1 MKISCK
7 LAILLLVLSAINSQ
21 KVKKVSMPKKNVEVE
36 VFRDP
41 VKTELDLTPITDFY
55 AIQGNDLGVSYQY
68 IVI

>member
-1 MKISCK
+1 
-7 LAILLLVLSAINSQ
+7 
-21 KVKKVSMPKKNVEVE
+21 MPKKNVEVE